1 MTHDISGKKYE
12 LMLILPPNLTEKE
25 LQKELDN
32 VRSLVTKLGQI
43 FHEQVWGRRDLYY
56 TLKGHDK
63 AVYAL
68 IDFVSDKNLDSFT
81 RELQLT
87 PHILRFLLQ
96 TLPDSY
102 EVKPFVTI
110 EEPEK
115 KVEKKEE
122 KKPRVKKETVK
133 EEVQKEIKK
142 VSEPVIE
149 EKKET
154 KKAVEEPAE
163 SKDTE
168 QTSDKKKKKSSFDDK
183 IDEIINNLDKL

>member
-1 MTHDISGKKYE
+1 MVHDISGKKYE

-25 LQKELDN
+25 LQKELDT
-32 VRSLVTKLGQI
+32 VKSLVTKLGQI

-56 TLKGHDK
+56 TLKGYDK

-68 IDFVSDKNLDSFT
+68 INFISKENLDSFT
-81 RELQLT
+81 RELRLT

-96 TLPDSY
+96 TLPDTY

-122 KKPRVKKETVK
+122 KKPRVKKDP
-133 EEVQKEIKK
+133 IKK
-142 VSEPVIE
+142 EVKKVAKKVAEPVIE
-149 EKKET
+149 EEAET
-154 KKAVEEPAE
+154 TTVVEEHAE
-163 SKDTE
+163 PKNVDS
-168 QTSDKKKKKSSFDDK
+168 SDKKKKKSSFDDK